1 MKIEK
6 RKKGDVLVLDLKG
19 KILIGDGID
28 ELRDSINGAL
38 KEKETKIL
46 LNFSDVPYLDSTGLG
61 EVVRSY
67 TSIKKEG
74 GNVKIVNLTNK
85 VKDLLS
91 VTKLLTVFETFEDE
105 DKAVETQQAI
115 CPELKCAKLALINRV
130 CVGNGQYGKRYKGN
144 RQGQNTGNGYACNY
158 GHLDQK

>member
-6 RKKGDVLVLDLKG
+6 RKKGDVLILDLKG

-28 ELRDSINGAL
+28 ELREAINNAL

-46 LNFSDVPYLDSTGLG
+46 FNFAEVPYLDSTGLG

-74 GNVKIVNLTNK
+74 GSVKIVNLTNK

-91 VTKLLTVFETFEDE
+91 VTKLLTVFDTFEE
-105 DKAVETQQAI
+105 EEKAVSSF
-115 CPELKCAKLALINRV
+115 
-130 CVGNGQYGKRYKGN
+130 
-144 RQGQNTGNGYACNY
+144 
-158 GHLDQK
+158 

>member
-6 RKKGDVLVLDLKG
+6 RKKGDVLILDLKG

-28 ELRDSINGAL
+28 ELRGAINGSI
-38 KEKETKIL
+38 KENESRVL
-46 LNFSDVPYLDSTGLG
+46 LNFSEVPYLDSTGLG

-74 GNVKIVNLTNK
+74 GSVKIVNLTNK

-105 DKAVETQQAI
+105 DKAIASF
-115 CPELKCAKLALINRV
+115 
-130 CVGNGQYGKRYKGN
+130 
-144 RQGQNTGNGYACNY
+144 
-158 GHLDQK
+158 

>member
-6 RKKGDVLVLDLKG
+6 RKKGDVLILDLKG

-28 ELRDSINGAL
+28 ELREVINNAL

-46 LNFSDVPYLDSTGLG
+46 FNFAEVPYLDSTGLG

-67 TSIKKEG
+67 TSIKREG

-91 VTKLLTVFETFEDE
+91 VTKLLTVFDTFEE
-105 DKAVETQQAI
+105 EEKAVSSF
-115 CPELKCAKLALINRV
+115 
-130 CVGNGQYGKRYKGN
+130 
-144 RQGQNTGNGYACNY
+144 
-158 GHLDQK
+158 